1 MRHSAS
7 YIAVDSAYTNEESRS
22 VRFREVSAGCLLAIS
37 ALACGSNSDAAEADA
52 AAAAHDATPSPDA
65 EVPSPPDSLQHWIT
79 GSSADAIV
87 TPTGPALFLAGGG
100 SDQDAGFAWA
110 QQMAPAGDV
119 VILRTSGA
127 DGYNDYIFSDI
138 GGFDSVET
146 LMVDTRSLAD
156 DPYVAFAIEHAEV
169 IFMAG
174 GDQWTY
180 LDNWRGTKVQA
191 ALAGA
196 WERGAVIGGT
206 SAGCAVL
213 GEFAFSAEND
223 TVYSSEALADP
234 YNEFMTLEQGFLSY
248 PLLAG
253 VITDTHFGAR
263 DRMGRLAGF
272 VARVMQDGLHS
283 APVGVGIDEATALLV
298 TSDGNGTVIGNGAV
312 YVLTAASA
320 PGQCQSG
327 LPLTFENLSYRVL
340 KAGDVLSLP
349 SANTSSQEKVLSIS
363 EGVMTPASPYE

>member
-1 MRHSAS
+1 MET
-7 YIAVDSAYTNEESRS
+7 IAA
-22 VRFREVSAGCLLAIS
+22 CLLALGG
-37 ALACGSNSDAAEADA
+37 LACGSSNSEAEADGAPTAPDA
-52 AAAAHDATPSPDA
+52 APTPDA
-65 EVPSPPDSLQHWIT
+65 EPPVAPSSLQHWVTGNASDSVIT
-79 GSSADAIV
+79 
-87 TPTGPALFLAGGG
+87 TTGPALFLAGGG
-100 SDQDAGFAWA
+100 SDQNAGFEWA
-110 QQMAPAGDV
+110 QQIAPQGDV
-119 VILRTSGA
+119 VILRTSGS
-127 DGYNDYIFSDI
+127 DGYNEYIYSDI
-138 GGFDSVET
+138 GGYDSVET

-196 WERGAVIGGT
+196 WQRGAVIGGT

-213 GEFAFSAEND
+213 GEFSFSAEND

-234 YNEFMTLEQGFLSY
+234 YNEFMTLEQGFLTY
-248 PLLAG
+248 PILSG

-272 VARVMQDGLHS
+272 AARLMQDGLHN
-283 APVGVGIDEATALLV
+283 APIGIGIDEATALLI
-298 TSDGNGTVIGNGAV
+298 TSDGTGTVIGNGAV
-312 YVLTAASA
+312 YLLTPNAA

-327 LPLTFENLSYRVL
+327 LPLIFENLSYRVL
-340 KAGDVLSLP
+340 KAGDTVALP
-349 SANTSSQEKVLSIS
+349 SATTSAQEKMLSIAA
-363 EGVMTPASPYE
+363 GTMTPANPYE